1 MPATVASFINGVSGV
16 TATLDSAP
24 LKGIRRIQ
32 SAPFIAA
39 LPVDNIFLGPC
50 KGDSPAG
57 IFSPSVD
64 DGYYV
69 KVDSLSVG
77 THTLQFTAVNTDA
90 GFNLNVTY
98 TLDVKP
104 VTTK

>member
-1 MPATVASFINGVSGV
+1 M

-24 LKGIRRIQ
+24 LKDIHQFQ
-32 SAPFIAA
+32 SPPFVAA

-50 KGDSPAG
+50 CGDSPAG

-69 KVDSLSVG
+69 EVDGLSAG
-77 THTLQFTAVNTDA
+77 THTLQFIAANTSTK
-90 GFNLNVTY
+90 FNLNVTY

-104 VTTK
+104 VTAK